1 VFETKRTFHHD
12 LYNPNALLETQEA
25 YSGLL
30 STVFDS
36 QESQTLAD
44 FTAEGDD
51 GPMFVDAFCNHALFL
66 SIQAH
71 RNGSDA

>member
-30 STVFDS
+30 STVFDA

-44 FTAEGDD
+44 FTAEGED

>member
-1 VFETKRTFHHD
+1 MFETKRTFHHD
-12 LYNPNALLETQEA
+12 LYNPNSLAETQEA

-30 STVFDS
+30 SIVFEAQGD
-36 QESQTLAD
+36 QTLAD

-66 SIQAH
+66 SIQSH